1 MAAAK
6 CGSEDAFMMIGE
18 SAIVAPTGEVV
29 ARAISEDDEV
39 ISHNCDLD
47 LGPISAARSLT
58 LRVIAELNITGQ
70 LRPKQVWRFQNDLD
84 FGGV

>member
-1 MAAAK
+1 
-6 CGSEDAFMMIGE
+6 MMIGG

-47 LGPISAARSLT
+47 LGPISAARFLT

-70 LRPKQVWRFQNDLD
+70 LRPKQVWRFQNDLF
-84 FGGV
+84 FGGA